1 MVKGRTRR
9 GHACGLARFSCAGTA
24 VVHRVR
30 QNGKPISGWPP
41 RCYHARMSTHPSDE
55 ALALRYRDGD
65 LAAFEELYR
74 RHSRG
79 LYQFIAW
86 RSPRREWVDEVMQD
100 SWAALHQA
108 RGRYV
113 ASASFRTFLY
123 QIARN
128 RLIDL
133 VRQDR
138 TLLESELAGE
148 HGLSALA
155 DGQAQGGTPE
165 EALDARQQAARL
177 HRAIRTLPDE
187 QREALVLQQ
196 FSGLGLDE
204 IAVLCG
210 TPLETVKSRLR
221 YAMRKLRSELA
232 TETTREA

>member
-1 MVKGRTRR
+1 MP
-9 GHACGLARFSCAGTA
+9 
-24 VVHRVR
+24 
-30 QNGKPISGWPP
+30 NI
-41 RCYHARMSTHPSDE
+41 PSDE
-55 ALALRYRDGD
+55 DLALRYRAGD

-86 RSPRREWVDEVMQD
+86 RSPRREWVDEIVQD

-133 VRQDR
+133 IRHDPR
-138 TLLESELAGE
+138 TVLESDLAGIQ
-148 HGLSALA
+148 GLAEA
-155 DGQAQGGTPE
+155 QAQGTPE
-165 EALDARQQAARL
+165 DALDARQQTTLL
-177 HRAIRTLPDE
+177 HQAIRTLPDE

-196 FSGLGLDE
+196 FSGLGLDD
-204 IAVLCG
+204 IAQLCG
-210 TPLETVKSRLR
+210 TSAETVKSRLR
-221 YAMRKLRSELA
+221 YAMRKLRAQLA
-232 TETTREA
+232 IDTRETSS

>member
-1 MVKGRTRR
+1 MANLT
-9 GHACGLARFSCAGTA
+9 
-24 VVHRVR
+24 
-30 QNGKPISGWPP
+30 
-41 RCYHARMSTHPSDE
+41 SDE
-55 ALALRYRDGD
+55 DLALRYRDGD

-74 RHSRG
+74 RHSGG
-79 LYQFIAW
+79 LYRFVAW
-86 RSPRREWVDEVMQD
+86 RSPRREWVDEIVQD

-133 VRQDR
+133 LRHDPRIV
-138 TLLESELAGE
+138 LASDSGA
-148 HGLSALA
+148 GDPADALA
-155 DGQAQGGTPE
+155 DEATPE
-165 EALDARQQAARL
+165 QALDARQQTARL
-177 HRAIRTLPDE
+177 HAAIRALPDE

-210 TPLETVKSRLR
+210 TSAETVKSRLR
-221 YAMRKLRSELA
+221 YAMRKLRAQFAPEP
-232 TETTREA
+232 TKEAGA

>member
-1 MVKGRTRR
+1 MPN
-9 GHACGLARFSCAGTA
+9 A
-24 VVHRVR
+24 
-30 QNGKPISGWPP
+30 
-41 RCYHARMSTHPSDE
+41 PSDE
-55 ALALRYRDGD
+55 DLALRYRDGD

-100 SWAALHQA
+100 SWAALHHA

-133 VRQDR
+133 VRHDPR
-138 TLLESELAGE
+138 TMLESDMGEGSLA
-148 HGLSALA
+148 ALA
-155 DGQAQGGTPE
+155 DAQFQGATPE
-165 EALDARQQAARL
+165 EALDARQQTSLL
-177 HRAIRTLPDE
+177 HGAIRALPDE

-196 FSGLGLDE
+196 FSGLALEE
-204 IAVLCG
+204 IAALCG
-210 TPLETVKSRLR
+210 TSAETVKSRLR
-221 YAMRKLRSELA
+221 YAMRKLRERLA
-232 TETTREA
+232 VDTTREA

>member
-1 MVKGRTRR
+1 MP
-9 GHACGLARFSCAGTA
+9 
-24 VVHRVR
+24 
-30 QNGKPISGWPP
+30 ND
-41 RCYHARMSTHPSDE
+41 STDE

-133 VRQDR
+133 IRHDPR
-138 TLLESELAGE
+138 TMLESELAG
-148 HGLSALA
+148 HQGLAALA
-155 DGQAQGGTPE
+155 DGQAQDGTPE
-165 EALDARQQAARL
+165 DALDSRQQTALL

-196 FSGLGLDE
+196 FSGLALEE
-204 IAVLCG
+204 IAALCG
-210 TPLETVKSRLR
+210 TSAETVKSRLR
-221 YAMRKLRSELA
+221 YAMRKLRDQLA
-232 TETTREA
+232 IASTREAGT